1 MYVQY
6 ILYHILLSS
15 CIFMNEHMY
24 FCQQTI
30 TSHILNCRT
39 IGKVIILIVAG
50 FFTKNEVKKR
60 D

>member
-1 MYVQY
+1 
-6 ILYHILLSS
+6 
-15 CIFMNEHMY
+15 MNEHMY